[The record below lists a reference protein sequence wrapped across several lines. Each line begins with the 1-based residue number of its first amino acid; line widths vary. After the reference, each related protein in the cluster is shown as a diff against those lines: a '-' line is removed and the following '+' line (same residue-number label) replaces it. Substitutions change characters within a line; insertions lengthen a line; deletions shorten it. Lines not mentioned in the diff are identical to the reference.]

1 MRALIIC
8 NGFPPPFS
16 LLSAEAEQAD
26 LIIGADGGG
35 NILLSY
41 KITPHIVIGDMDSFR
56 QPPGGNIPT
65 LFDAD
70 QETNDLEK
78 ALDYAVEQKATSC
91 TVLGAFGKRLDHSL
105 KNLSVMM
112 RYYRQ
117 FDELVLKDEYQR
129 AYMVGDYFEAQA
141 KPGTIVSLF
150 PITGRVSGI
159 VTEGLKYA
167 LHGEALIN
175 GERDG
180 TSNETLSEAFSI
192 RIGEGKLLVFIE
204 NEDTETS
211 LGA

>member
-1 MRALIIC
+1 MRALIVC

-16 LLSAEAEQAD
+16 LLRAEAGQAD

-41 KITPHIVIGDMDSFR
+41 KIAPHIVIGDMDSFR

-65 LFDAD
+65 LYDAD

-78 ALDYAVEQKATSC
+78 ALNYAVEQKAKSC

-112 RYYRQ
+112 RYYTQ
-117 FDELVLKDEYQR
+117 FEELVFKDEYQK
-129 AYMVGDYFEAQA
+129 AYMVDAYFEAQA

-150 PITGRVSGI
+150 PITGQVSGI
-159 VTEGLKYA
+159 VTKGLKYA
-167 LHGEALIN
+167 LYGEELMN
-175 GERDG
+175 GKRDG
-180 TSNETLSEAFSI
+180 TSNETISDTFSI
-192 RIGEGKLLVFIE
+192 RIGEGKLVVFIE
-204 NEDTETS
+204 MEDAETA
-211 LGA
+211 GGV